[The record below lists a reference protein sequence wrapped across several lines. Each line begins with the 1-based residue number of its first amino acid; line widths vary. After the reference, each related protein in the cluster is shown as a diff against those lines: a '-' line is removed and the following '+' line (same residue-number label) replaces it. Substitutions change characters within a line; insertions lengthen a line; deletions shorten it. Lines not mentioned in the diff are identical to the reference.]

1 MNNQLFPSIN
11 EISSRNNKIK
21 LIHKNVMDVMVKLGG
36 KVVNSSYILLEGVAR
51 EAYGH
56 YKFSNVGAVMTSI
69 SFSEDMRCLFDV
81 KFLGFANERN
91 KFNKIKAHLEEAL
104 RKSGLNSVDKR

>member
-11 EISSRNNKIK
+11 EVSSRSNKIK
-21 LIHKNVMDVMVKLGG
+21 IIQKNVMDIMRKLGG
-36 KVVNSSYILLEGVAR
+36 KVVNSSYLLLEGIVR
-51 EAYGH
+51 EAYG
-56 YKFSNVGAVMTSI
+56 YYRFPKVGAVMTSL
-69 SFSEDMRCLFDV
+69 SFSEDLRCLFDV
-81 KFLGFANERN
+81 KFVGFENERG

>member
-1 MNNQLFPSIN
+1 
-11 EISSRNNKIK
+11 
-21 LIHKNVMDVMVKLGG
+21 
-36 KVVNSSYILLEGVAR
+36 
-51 EAYGH
+51 
-56 YKFSNVGAVMTSI
+56 MTSI

>member
-11 EISSRNNKIK
+11 EISSRSNKIK
-21 LIHKNVMDVMVKLGG
+21 LIHKNVMDVMVKLGA
-36 KVVNSSYILLEGVAR
+36 KVANSSYILLDGIVR
-51 EAYGH
+51 EAYGN
-56 YKFSNVGAVMTSI
+56 YKFSKVGAVLTSI

-81 KFLGFANERN
+81 KFLGFENEKN

-104 RKSGLNSVDKR
+104 RKSGLNGVDKK